1 MNKKA
6 EIDMIDVLLYA
17 SAPYTG
23 KNEIERTSPPETTCG
38 PESQPGLH
46 KPTIKNILGT
56 SGKF

>member
-1 MNKKA
+1 MVPLSQDHEKR
-6 EIDMIDVLLYA
+6 A
-17 SAPYTG
+17 SAG
-23 KNEIERTSPPETTCG
+23 KKEIECASPPETTCG